1 MKNRYFCTVTL
12 TAFLLLAG
20 SVAQCQDV
28 TYGFRAG
35 LSYSKL
41 LGDVEMDANGN
52 AVEEYQFASGF
63 HIGIAFNYA
72 VTDLFGFRGELL
84 FTQRG
89 TEHAYDGESYIFLA
103 RATQDQRLLLG
114 RRDQD
119 VNISTANLEVPLLT
133 YFKAGPFEF
142 MGGFNVSVLMAATG
156 GGGLN
161 FEGVSPNGNAV
172 DPFRITLS
180 YNYVKDEAG
189 SRGPSTIP
197 VRIDGNTV
205 LTPSIQGAYYDYDV
219 KDGNY
224 FNTFDIGLMGG
235 LSYYLNPGL
244 YLGGRVI
251 YGLTDV
257 DDNQYDISLMS
268 LDASN
273 NYIQRAD
280 KNRNLT
286 IQVSIG
292 FLF

>member
-1 MKNRYFCTVTL
+1 MKMPVLRIVLSC
-12 TAFLLLAG
+12 LLLWLV
-20 SVAQCQDV
+20 SVTGTAQDI

-52 AVEEYQFASGF
+52 LEEYRFASGF

-72 VTDLFGFRGELL
+72 VTDLFGFRTELL

-89 TEHAYDGESYIFLA
+89 TEYKYEGDSYIWLA

-114 RRDQD
+114 KRTQD

-142 MGGFNVSVLMAATG
+142 SGGINLSVLMAATG

-161 FEGVSPNGNAV
+161 FEGVSPNGNPV

-180 YNYVKDEAG
+180 YNFVKDEAG
-189 SRGPSTIP
+189 SRGAGTIP
-197 VRIDGNTV
+197 VRIDGTTV
-205 LTPSIQGAYYDYDV
+205 LTPSIIGAYYDYDE
-219 KDGNY
+219 KDGNL

-235 LSYYLNPGL
+235 MSYYLNEGL
-244 YLGGRVI
+244 YLGGRII

-257 DDNQYDISLMS
+257 DDNQYDISLRA
-268 LDASN
+268 LDQDN
-273 NYIQRAD
+273 NYIARAD
-280 KNRNLT
+280 KNQNLT
-286 IQVSIG
+286 FQVSIG